1 MTSVSFHP
9 ACSQKGSNQIK
20 PSAFDVLDHQPNYRI
35 RPLEVLS
42 LLSFQYVDIEEI
54 FPISPK
60 YWLLFLMLWALG
72 GGSGDASSDGR
83 DLYEHGSYV
92 LQPASLSLKAESC
105 WNAFLLNHV
114 SCVAESQKHGPLKLW
129 LLNLLLCIAGAPSQS
144 SAKKIKL
151 SIRLVEWFF
160 ASLLLRGCSRI
171 SWFCCLKV

>member
-60 YWLLFLMLWALG
+60 YWLLFLML
-72 GGSGDASSDGR
+72 
-83 DLYEHGSYV
+83 
-92 LQPASLSLKAESC
+92 
-105 WNAFLLNHV
+105 
-114 SCVAESQKHGPLKLW
+114 
-129 LLNLLLCIAGAPSQS
+129 
-144 SAKKIKL
+144 
-151 SIRLVEWFF
+151 
-160 ASLLLRGCSRI
+160 
-171 SWFCCLKV
+171 